1 MIRTIPRECAS
12 DSAIDI
18 TCLSTVLVD
27 ESSFAFD
34 TGSGEGISVHRKD
47 FVYLDESEEAKSSVQ
62 IQGPSVGSPLC
73 MGRGPLVFRFEIE
86 GKQMGLVS
94 SRAILANV
102 PSGGSIFR
110 LVSALK
116 MKRLG
121 IRYISGILNEPDHI
135 ECIRTG
141 MRVPTM
147 STGDVLYVRTSGFAE
162 DIYPSEEFK
171 DLVSKISDGLES
183 PLVDLSPYL
192 KDSYSEPGDRN
203 RKYVKK
209 DTTTQ
214 TIKSTMMI

>member
-1 MIRTIPRECAS
+1 M
-12 DSAIDI
+12 
-18 TCLSTVLVD
+18 
-27 ESSFAFD
+27 
-34 TGSGEGISVHRKD
+34 
-47 FVYLDESEEAKSSVQ
+47 YLDESEEAKSSVQ
-62 IQGPSVGSPLC
+62 IQGPSVGSSLC

-116 MKRLG
+116 MKRHG
-121 IRYISGILNEPDHI
+121 IRYISGIMNEPDHI

-171 DLVSKISDGLES
+171 DLVSRISDGLES

-203 RKYVKK
+203 RKYAEQEVILKVGITNNDK
-209 DTTTQ
+209 V
-214 TIKSTMMI
+214 IKAIYAHERDETE